1 MIQLSKQHLRI
12 IFNHAQ
18 SSYPEECCGV
28 ILGNISNSDKIAVEI
43 IPTENAWNSEETV
56 DNFQDNNR
64 DRSKKRRYA
73 IAPRKML
80 ELQKSSREKEL
91 NIIGIFHSHPTIQQ
105 YPQNST
111 EKMLGKNILTS
122 SFPYNK
128 VSQIISTVGYLMIM
142 ISFSKKKLYLR
153 RRKRGERMNFNFSP
167 LLATS

>member
-91 NIIGIFHSHPTIQQ
+91 NIIGIFHSHPDYPAIPSEFDRKNAWQEYSYIIVSIQQ
-105 YPQNST
+105 GQPDNINSWVLDDNDQFQQEEIIFK
-111 EKMLGKNILTS
+111 EKEEG
-122 SFPYNK
+122 
-128 VSQIISTVGYLMIM
+128 
-142 ISFSKKKLYLR
+142 
-153 RRKRGERMNFNFSP
+153 GEDEF
-167 LLATS
+167 